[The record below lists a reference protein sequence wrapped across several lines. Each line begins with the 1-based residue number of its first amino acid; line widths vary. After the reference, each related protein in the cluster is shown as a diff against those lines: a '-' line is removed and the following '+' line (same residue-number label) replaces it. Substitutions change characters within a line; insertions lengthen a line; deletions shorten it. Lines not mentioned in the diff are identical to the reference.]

1 MGFLPLGEVRKLGN
15 RYDAF
20 QCQALACLYQR
31 SLPSPGCPH
40 SPWAVTVGSG
50 MSLWMRGRNNER
62 EEIHAQ

>member
-31 SLPSPGCPH
+31 SLPSPGLP
-40 SPWAVTVGSG
+40 PWPLGCNRRIRHVLVDAGP
-50 MSLWMRGRNNER
+50 
-62 EEIHAQ
+62 Q